1 MKLGVAVGQYQ
12 RPIAAVQTCVN
23 MFPERSE
30 SRALGEVTLRPT
42 PGLTSVTTGLGCSR
56 GALYTFNDVLY
67 AVSGGALYSIDSV
80 GTSTLIGAV
89 NTSDFISIADNG
101 TQMLIV
107 TGGTVRFDEQY
118 FLVSGQNVVAGAI
131 YNGVTL
137 TPIADPDFPTGDL
150 GQKIYFSD
158 LGDGSVWTALDFFS
172 AESNPDALRTHITS
186 HGNLL
191 LFGEAQLEYWTP
203 TGDAALPFQKSQGSE
218 QERGCLAA
226 ESVVG
231 LDNTIFFLGDDR
243 VVYKVLDFRPVRV
256 SHHALEATLETVSL
270 ADLNAAR
277 AFAYTQSGH
286 YFYCLTIADVTWVY
300 DSAVSQMMGASIWH
314 IRSSDS
320 GPWRVQ
326 WYAEAYGTKYGLD
339 EVGTL
344 WAIEPQTYTE
354 NGAAIPWEMTIGPF
368 TKEAERVTCPR
379 LTLICETGSI
389 NDLDVDPQIEL
400 DVSRDLGRTWFQK
413 GARSLGMAGDYVHT
427 VSWRRNGDA
436 SATPGFTF
444 RFHGERS
451 YEFSIMDAI
460 ADIHD

>member
-1 MKLGVAVGQYQ
+1 MKLGVAVGQYR

-30 SRALGEVTLRPT
+30 SRALGDVTLRCT
-42 PGLTSVTTGLGCSR
+42 PGLTSAATGLGGGR
-56 GALYTFNDVLY
+56 GALYTFNGTLY
-67 AVSGGALYSIDSV
+67 GVSGGMLYSISSANV
-80 GTSTLIGAV
+80 VTYIGAV
-89 NTSDFISIADNG
+89 NTSDRISIADNG

-118 FLVSGQNVVAGAI
+118 FLVSGRNIVAGSI
-131 YNGVTL
+131 FDGTTL
-137 TPIADPDFPTGDL
+137 TAIADADFPTGDL
-150 GQKIYFSD
+150 GQKVYFSD
-158 LGDGSVWTALDFFS
+158 LGDGSVWTALGFFS
-172 AESNPDALRTHITS
+172 AESNPDPMRTHITS

-191 LFGEAQLEYWTP
+191 LFGETQLEYWTP
-203 TGDAALPFQKSQGSE
+203 TTDPDLPFQKSQGSE
-218 QERGCLAA
+218 QERGCLSA
-226 ESVVG
+226 ESVTG

-256 SHHALEATLETVSL
+256 SHHALEATLETATL
-270 ADLNAAR
+270 AELTAAR
-277 AFAYTQSGH
+277 AFAYAQSGH
-286 YFYCLTIADVTWVY
+286 YFYCLTIGDVTWVY
-300 DSAVSQMMGASIWH
+300 DSTTSQLMGAAVWH

-339 EVGTL
+339 ETGTL
-344 WAIEPQTYTE
+344 WTISPRVYTE
-354 NGAAIPWEMTIGPF
+354 NSLPILWEMTIGPF

-379 LTLICETGSI
+379 LTLLCETGSTE
-389 NDLDVDPQIEL
+389 DLTADPQVEL
-400 DVSRDLGRTWFQK
+400 DVSRDLGRTWQDK
-413 GARSLGMAGDYVHT
+413 GARSLGLTGDYVHT

-444 RFHGERS
+444 KFHGERS
-451 YEFSIMDAI
+451 YDFSIMDVI